1 MTLEEEVKK
10 LREEMELVKQNLRR
24 HVRSETCL
32 ASNLLLV
39 EKQIVGLY
47 KLHGVNPDPSFGKY
61 HEERKKE
68 LEEDLQRMDNSDE
81 HLDPSFGQKCSS

>member
-39 EKQIVGLY
+39 EKQIGVGR
-47 KLHGVNPDPSFGKY
+47 
-61 HEERKKE
+61 EIRTW
-68 LEEDLQRMDNSDE
+68 
-81 HLDPSFGQKCSS
+81 